1 MVALPWIGESCR
13 PCLQAASDICR
24 WNCSGSGRDSSPS
37 TPAVCSSWRWTGS
50 LRVMRRLSSSP
61 AGWDMDSTPSAGRRH
76 CRVRGGDQPCDRKR
90 QRGKLVLR
98 PDIGDEQAVA
108 PGLAGLFEMLRG
120 SVLPP
125 VQKVPGGG
133 EAWRNGRMR
142 FCRFTREYYLAVFD
156 CMLRVLARN
165 PALWD
170 DLARAVG
177 EKISEIR
184 AEQLSS
190 SSPPS

>member
-1 MVALPWIGESCR
+1 MPPGCFGYLPVELFRIGPRFFAFDAGSVFFMEVDRISQGDEAPFLKSCR
-13 PCLQAASDICR
+13 VGHGFNAVLPGGDI
-24 WNCSGSGRDSSPS
+24 
-37 TPAVCSSWRWTGS
+37 AVCAEATSHVIGNVNVGSWYFDRIS
-50 LRVMRRLSSSP
+50 EMNRRLHQDWQDCSRCFV
-61 AGWDMDSTPSAGRRH
+61 GRF
-76 CRVRGGDQPCDRKR
+76 CRLCW
-90 QRGKLVLR
+90 
-98 PDIGDEQAVA
+98 
-108 PGLAGLFEMLRG
+108 
-120 SVLPP
+120 
-125 VQKVPGGG
+125 QKVPGGG

>member
-1 MVALPWIGESCR
+1 MPPGCFGNLPVELFRIG
-13 PCLQAASDICR
+13 PKFFAFDA
-24 WNCSGSGRDSSPS
+24 
-37 TPAVCSSWRWTGS
+37 
-50 LRVMRRLSSSP
+50 
-61 AGWDMDSTPSAGRRH
+61 
-76 CRVRGGDQPCDRKR
+76 
-90 QRGKLVLR
+90 
-98 PDIGDEQAVA
+98 
-108 PGLAGLFEMLRG
+108 G
-120 SVLPP
+120 SVLFMEVDRISQGDEAPFLKSCRMGHGYNAVLP
-125 VQKVPGGG
+125 GEDIAVCAVATSHVIGNVNEGRWYLDRISEMNGRLYEDWPDCSGCFVGRFCRLCWQKVPGGG
-133 EAWRNGRMR
+133 QAWRNGRMR